1 MKEIEEIKEL
11 KERYERYKMNYKM
24 NIEKLKSILEKKHII
39 ERIVDVYEKTLMI
52 MTGCEKKEELEKIL
66 IYEIPKLKK
75 DLLFLMRLLDIQA
88 SLIKSLLV
96 IYKQDKKLIE
106 ELFSVNS

>member
-1 MKEIEEIKEL
+1 MEEIEEVKEL
-11 KERYERYKMNYKM
+11 KERYKM

-39 ERIVDVYEKTLMI
+39 ERIVDVYEKTLMT

-75 DLLFLMRLLDIQA
+75 DLLFLMRLVDIQA
-88 SLIKSLLV
+88 SLVKSLLV

-106 ELFSVNS
+106 ELFSVIHKK